1 MKLADLID
9 LEFQLEADRALDL
22 EALRVR
28 DREIGLQN
36 GGAEATTSRQ
46 LLAWLEGLRQ
56 RGLGHGQVGPS
67 VLRGARWLA
76 ALLVVLGLLAGSG
89 TARVLLFFDGDRPVN
104 VLPILGIL
112 VLLQIGLLLLV
123 GASVALTLVMPGLA
137 GNLPLVG
144 DLRSLLRALSARL
157 ADLGRRRGGS
167 AARAVTALHRLRA
180 RSALHQRV
188 EVWWM
193 TLIAQSFGIAFNAGA
208 LAVLLI
214 LPSVL
219 KYSFCWSTT
228 LDLGPLALHRLTS
241 ALASAWSFVLPAA
254 VPPLGLIEATQ
265 FDLLAR
271 AYAGGARPGSEAW
284 WPFLLA
290 AVVCY
295 GLLPRIVL
303 AAGSAVALRRA
314 LTRIPFDTPDVAAVL
329 RRLRLPLVE
338 TQGQAPSSSQVA
350 RPGPSGG
357 AAVVVSA
364 LPAGECV
371 VVAWRELQL
380 DRTWF
385 ESWLRREFGWTVGA
399 VLPAGGADFAV
410 DRTTIRTAVADGLPV
425 AVAAEAFEP
434 PDKAVR
440 HFLAELRHAA
450 RPATHVLVALI
461 GASGGAPAVASEQ
474 DCEIW
479 SAQLAALEDAYLSVQ
494 SVGPPA

>member
-9 LEFQLEADRALDL
+9 LEFQLEADRALDP

-28 DREIGLQN
+28 DREIGLRN
-36 GGAEATTSRQ
+36 GGLPAAKAQQ
-46 LLAWLEGLRQ
+46 LLAWLDGLRE
-56 RGLGHGQVGPS
+56 RGVGHAQLGPS
-67 VLRGARWLA
+67 VLRGARLLA
-76 ALLVVLGLLAGSG
+76 ASLVVLGLLAGSG
-89 TARVLLFFDGDRPVN
+89 AARVLLFFDGDRPVN

-112 VLLQIGLLLLV
+112 VLSQIALLLLV
-123 GASVALTLVMPGLA
+123 GASVVLALVMPGVA
-137 GNLPLVG
+137 GSLPLVG

-157 ADLGRRRGGS
+157 GDMGRRRGGE
-167 AARAVTALHRLRA
+167 AARAVSALHRLRA

-241 ALASAWSFVLPAA
+241 ALAWPWSGVLPAA
-254 VPPLGLIEATQ
+254 VPSRGLIEATQ

-271 AYAGGARPGSEAW
+271 AYVGGVRPGSGAW

-295 GLLPRIVL
+295 GLLPRVVL
-303 AAGSAVALRRA
+303 AVASAVALRRA
-314 LTRIPFDTPDVAAVL
+314 LRRIPLDTPDVEAVL

-338 TQGQAPSSSQVA
+338 TQGQAPSMSAVA
-350 RPGPSGG
+350 RSGPRG
-357 AAVVVSA
+357 AAVVAAPA
-364 LPAGECV
+364 LAAGECV
-371 VVAWRELQL
+371 VVAWRDLQL
-380 DRTWF
+380 DRAWF
-385 ESWLRREFGWTVGA
+385 EGWLRREFGWTVGS
-399 VLPAGGADFAV
+399 VLPAGGADFAA
-410 DRTTIRTAVADGLPV
+410 DDATIHAAVAGGLPI

-440 HFLAELRHAA
+440 RFLAELRRAA
-450 RPATHVLVALI
+450 RPATHVLVALV
-461 GASGGAPAVASEQ
+461 GAPDDAPAVARKQ
-474 DCEIW
+474 DFEIW
-479 SAQLAALEDAYLSVQ
+479 SAQLAALEDAYLSVE